1 MRVSYII
8 VLKALAALVP
18 SVIAIVLLVQQ
29 FPHTGSGRIA
39 WFSLIVFMNAVLIA
53 LCLFVTERL
62 PLRYSLLV
70 WPFILGITLFVTVLM
85 YPQEHRPSVAS
96 ELWNQLR
103 GGRLYSCSRSADS
116 YKLYK

>member
-1 MRVSYII
+1 LKVSYAI
-8 VLKALAALVP
+8 VLKAVAAFLP
-18 SVIAIVLLVQQ
+18 SVIVIVLLVQQ

-39 WFSLIVFMNAVLIA
+39 ALSLIVFMNAVLIA

-70 WPFILGITLFVTVLM
+70 WPFILGVTLCVTVLM

-103 GGRLYSCSRSADS
+103 GSGLYSCSRSADT
-116 YKLYK
+116 YKVYE